1 MILIAA
7 TITERLLQKSVS
19 NSELTIAKYPP
30 ICLVADRNMER
41 ASRGFHRSHLNLPKE
56 FGEGDA
62 ATVVSQDRS
71 KEQEP
76 VGADRAGEI

>member
-1 MILIAA
+1 
-7 TITERLLQKSVS
+7 
-19 NSELTIAKYPP
+19 
-30 ICLVADRNMER
+30 MER